1 MASTGSARG
10 GERISILY
18 SFPHAL
24 GAPGIGWT
32 AWNQVNELVR
42 AGHDVHLVA
51 ASIAR
56 PVHGLASASTSL
68 AVAGRRIPHRVHG
81 T

>member
-1 MASTGSARG
+1 MSSTGSARG

-56 PVHGLASASTSL
+56 PVHGLASVEH
-68 AVAGRRIPHRVHG
+68 VAGRCGPAHPASRHG